1 MAWRRAF
8 KNFEIDSVRQFAGDV
23 ARFVGIFHVLSNY
36 GVNVTFCVGPSM
48 MPTINPAGNLVL
60 IDSFNYRLRGAPY
73 KNGDVVISTCPYDA
87 DKTVCKRVAAVEGEY
102 VRVRGPHGMG
112 LNSDRIK
119 IPPGH
124 VWLAGDNASNSTDSR
139 TYGPVSL
146 GLIKGKV
153 FWKMSLRPWTFEE
166 VRSETR
172 KSP

>member
-1 MAWRRAF
+1 M
-8 KNFEIDSVRQFAGDV
+8 GDV

-36 GVNVTFCVGPSM
+36 GVNVTYCIGPSM
-48 MPTINPAGNLVL
+48 IPTIHQSGNLVL
-60 IDSFNYRLRGAPY
+60 IDSFNYRLRSEAY

-87 DKTVCKRVAAVEGEY
+87 DKTVCKRVTAVEGDT
-102 VRVRGPHGMG
+102 VKVKSPRGSGFNME
-112 LNSDRIK
+112 SIT

-153 FWKMSLRPWTFEE
+153 FWKFSLRPWTFEK
-166 VRSETR
+166 VV
-172 KSP
+172 